1 MKALNSPLQTYQIL
15 TNDDQMLILC
25 LSCFKTTVLFFSK
38 DWLYTK
44 KNVLKKILLVLYY
57 SLVGQFDIFSYSSF
71 TYFHIYTH
79 TEKCGRNETLYGS
92 KKVKV
97 TSFFLFFL
105 FFWLST
111 LRRFFFH
118 FFGRSDILN
127 LVFIWGRKTM

>member
-1 MKALNSPLQTYQIL
+1 
-15 TNDDQMLILC
+15 MLILC
-25 LSCFKTTVLFFSK
+25 LYYFKTTVLIFSK

-44 KNVLKKILLVLYY
+44 NVLKRILFVLYY

-105 FFWLST
+105 FFSDWAHLGFLFSTSLVVQIFSILS
-111 LRRFFFH
+111 LYEVEKQCSFVRQQSHINFFSSYIH
-118 FFGRSDILN
+118 L
-127 LVFIWGRKTM
+127 